1 MKRKILYLTLTAVI
15 GVTAFFIGK
24 NFTEPTQQPE
34 TVQAETKAPELTEM
48 TVENGGL
55 YLEYSNDGNFY
66 TYWIP
71 AEDLENAGLINLEN
85 IEGWEHWENTEE
97 VGLEIQGDKWIYTIE
112 KDPYTADKV
121 EINRL
126 Y

>member
-1 MKRKILYLTLTAVI
+1 MKKKILYAITTAAI
-15 GVTAFFIGK
+15 AVTAFSIGK
-24 NFTEPTQQPE
+24 FTTPTQPE
-34 TVQAETKAPELTEM
+34 TIQTAPELTEM
-48 TVENGGL
+48 TVESDGL
-55 YLEYSNDGNFY
+55 YLEYTDGTSFY
-66 TYWIP
+66 SFWIDK
-71 AEDLENAGLINLEN
+71 EDLEKAGLINLEN

>member
-1 MKRKILYLTLTAVI
+1 MKRKVAYLTLTAVI
-15 GVTAFFIGK
+15 ATTAFFVGK
-24 NFTEPTQQPE
+24 NFEKPAQQPE
-34 TVQAETKAPELTEM
+34 TIPENLERIELTAEKY
-48 TVENGGL
+48 GL
-55 YLEYSNDGNFY
+55 YLEYTDGISFY
-66 TYWIP
+66 SFWIDK
-71 AEDLENAGLINLEN
+71 EDLEKAGLINLEN